1 MTNRPLLNE
10 TISDGSRLFLQLP
23 QTCPPSR
30 LLWRIIC
37 FGGLPTAFVSDWVT
51 GETWMDFRYKSQ
63 KFSVHN
69 PYGVEYWF
77 FVKNSA
83 CPEDILHRLA
93 EYFTRLSSQDN
104 D

>member
-23 QTCPPSR
+23 QTRPPSR
-30 LLWRIIC
+30 LLWRIVR

-51 GETWMDFRYKSQ
+51 GEMWMDFRYKSQ

-77 FVKNSA
+77 FVKNPA

-93 EYFTRLSSQDN
+93 EYFARLSGQDN